1 MKKTYISP
9 IVKVD
14 MAEVAD
20 ALLVTSI
27 QMSDEPGNEEFVKE
41 EAVGEDGW
49 DIDWCFTTH
58 LFSIGREV
66 PQRRHLPSSLLLT

>member
-14 MAEVAD
+14 MAED

-49 DIDWCFTTH
+49 DFGW
-58 LFSIGREV
+58 
-66 PQRRHLPSSLLLT
+66 

>member
-27 QMSDEPGNEEFVKE
+27 QMSDEPSNEEFVKE
-41 EAVGEDGW
+41 EAAGEDGW
-49 DIDWCFTTH
+49 DFGW
-58 LFSIGREV
+58 
-66 PQRRHLPSSLLLT
+66 

>member
-1 MKKTYISP
+1 MKKIYISP

-27 QMSDEPGNEEFVKE
+27 LVTNEPGNEEFVKE
-41 EAVGEDGW
+41 EVVGENGW
-49 DIDWCFTTH
+49 DIDW
-58 LFSIGREV
+58 
-66 PQRRHLPSSLLLT
+66 

>member
-41 EAVGEDGW
+41 EAIGEDGW
-49 DIDWCFTTH
+49 DFGW
-58 LFSIGREV
+58 
-66 PQRRHLPSSLLLT
+66 